1 MTIKELVESK
11 HPAQVMFY
19 DGQNMC
25 AGIMLGDKIICA
37 CCGGVFEVEEVIEDA
52 KIDGVEAIRM
62 FEVWIDVSNEIKGSE
77 ADTATAIALENGGY
91 V

>member
-1 MTIKELVESK
+1 MSTLTIKELVESK

-37 CCGGVFEVEEVIEDA
+37 CCGGC
-52 KIDGVEAIRM
+52 
-62 FEVWIDVSNEIKGSE
+62 N
-77 ADTATAIALENGGY
+77 LC
-91 V
+91 